1 MKKNK
6 KVFILNI
13 IMVMFMFSL
22 ITIFLL
28 KYSNEFSWPVKILLI
43 LISLMPIVNLWLFL
57 IRVIKKK
64 EKLTWNNLNDGM
76 VFKIIQIGTKFDT
89 SQIPSKKTGFLK
101 IETWGL
107 KNVIVIFPI
116 HISCWEGITP
126 TEGKKYKKD
135 GNYFTEIRPL

>member
-6 KVFILNI
+6 KIFILNI
-13 IMVMFMFSL
+13 IIIMFISSL

-28 KYSNEFSWPVKILLI
+28 KYGNEFSWPVKILLI
-43 LISLMPIVNLWLFL
+43 VISLVPIIDLWLLL
-57 IRVIKKK
+57 IKVIKNN
-64 EKLTWNNLNDGM
+64 EKLTWNNLNDGT

-89 SQIPSKKTGFLK
+89 SLTPSKKTGYLK
-101 IETWGL
+101 IETKDL
-107 KNVIVIFPI
+107 KNVLVIFPT

-135 GNYFTEIRPL
+135 GNYFTEIR